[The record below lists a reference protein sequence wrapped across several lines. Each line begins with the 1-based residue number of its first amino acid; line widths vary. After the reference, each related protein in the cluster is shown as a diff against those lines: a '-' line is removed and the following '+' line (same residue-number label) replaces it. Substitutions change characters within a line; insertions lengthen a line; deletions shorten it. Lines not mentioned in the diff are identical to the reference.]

1 MPHRDPPLAVELSLE
16 ALAGC
21 RRDPALAAAVNAIIL
36 RASRRLR
43 ACLADG
49 GATIAVAGARE
60 GITLH
65 LRLSPPDH
73 CRIERIEPKT
83 DPAAAS
89 LSV

>member
-1 MPHRDPPLAVELSLE
+1 MPHRDPPLTVEMSRE
-16 ALAGC
+16 ALAAC

-36 RASRRLR
+36 RAGHRLR
-43 ACLADG
+43 TSFVDG

-65 LRLSPPDH
+65 LCLSPPER
-73 CRIERIEPKT
+73 CQIQRIK
-83 DPAAAS
+83 PAADPTTAS